1 MQFEKFK
8 NLFHESWH
16 DKMRPFIESEECD
29 DIYKF
34 LKSESQRGKMIAP
47 LSVNVYRCFLET
59 PLDDLKLVILG
70 MCPYHT
76 FKNDM
81 PVADG
86 LAMSCS
92 VTGYLQPSLD
102 QFHNALQKDILN
114 RMCLECEKNP
124 DLSYLAHQG
133 VLLLNA
139 ALTTEINKAG
149 SHLEL
154 WEPFTKYVFQEI
166 LSTTGVPTIF
176 LGKEAAKF
184 ERYTGLFAHNFV
196 VSHPASAAYKNTD
209 WDSEGVFTKVNKIL
223 KEVNNYEIN
232 WFNDEPPF

>member
-1 MQFEKFK
+1 MDFKKFE

-29 DIYKF
+29 NIYKF
-34 LKSESQRGKMIAP
+34 LKSESQRGKKIAP

-76 FKNDM
+76 LKNDM

-102 QFHNALQKDILN
+102 QFYNAIEREVYGGLCLN
-114 RMCLECEKNP
+114 SEKNP
-124 DLSYLAHQG
+124 DLTYLARQG
-133 VLLLNA
+133 VLLWNA

-184 ERYTGLFAHNFV
+184 ERYTGLFSHNFPI
-196 VSHPASAAYKNTD
+196 SHPASAAYKKTD
-209 WDSEGVFTKVNKIL
+209 WSTEGVFTKVNKIL

-232 WFNDEPPF
+232 WLYQEPPF